1 MSQKHSFKNGDRVYH
16 LALIDFL
23 QEWNTQKKCER
34 LIKTTLLGKNKEN
47 LSAIEPVKYAARFK
61 RFCEKSVFVYQED
74 HSIIAKQGK

>member
-1 MSQKHSFKNGDRVYH
+1 MIG
-16 LALIDFL
+16 LAQLGQETVVVAEL

-74 HSIIAKQGK
+74 QSQ